1 MDVDRI
7 LTVRRGLTAD
17 YFLRILESGAKC
29 AALYAT
35 ATSGRPVFESSLV
48 LLEILLPGLVEK
60 DQTSSLPVDASSLP
74 SDLVAQIVQSGEKP
88 SLATITQLVGRNLNS
103 AHFLLMAQAT
113 AEARTKVSSRN

>member
-1 MDVDRI
+1 M
-7 LTVRRGLTAD
+7 
-17 YFLRILESGAKC
+17 
-29 AALYAT
+29 
-35 ATSGRPVFESSLV
+35 

-60 DQTSSLPVDASSLP
+60 DQTGSLPADTSSLP

-113 AEARTKVSSRN
+113 AEARTKVSSRNQGRDTTLIMDSPDTNDVA